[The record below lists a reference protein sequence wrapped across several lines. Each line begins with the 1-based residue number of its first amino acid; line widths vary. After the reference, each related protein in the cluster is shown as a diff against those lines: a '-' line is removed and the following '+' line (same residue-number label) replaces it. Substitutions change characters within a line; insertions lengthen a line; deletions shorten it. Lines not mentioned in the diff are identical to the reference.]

1 MLAQAGVGTPVKG
14 PGRFPGPFRFNGRVL
29 ELSLEKAFPGFRLS
43 VALSV
48 AEGETLAL
56 LGPSGSGKSTLL
68 RLVAGLLK
76 PDRGFVR
83 FLGEDLTPLPP
94 ERRKVGFL
102 FQDYALFPHLTV
114 EENVAFGLVEARWP
128 REAREGRVRALRK
141 RMERTPHARKRPQE
155 LSGGEQQRVALARA
169 LAPRP
174 RLLLLDEPLGALDLR
189 LREELLFFLRRT
201 LKEEGVTTLLVTH
214 DQGEAFLLAHRVA
227 LLREGRLVQ
236 VGRPEEVYARPKD
249 PWAARF
255 LGHKNLLSPG
265 ESQALGLPPKAH
277 LLPPRALA
285 LGGSLEGVVEERLFF
300 GPRVGLW
307 VRVRGVRLY
316 LEAPEGP
323 EEGAPIALRLDPAQ
337 AVPLEG

>member
-1 MLAQAGVGTPVKG
+1 M
-14 PGRFPGPFRFNGRVL
+14 L
-29 ELSLEKAFPGFRLS
+29 ELSLEKAFPGFRLAL
-43 VALSV
+43 ALSV

-68 RLVAGLLK
+68 RLIAGLLR
-76 PDRGFVR
+76 PDGGFLR
-83 FLGEDLTPLPP
+83 FGGEDLTPLPP

-114 EENVAFGLVEARWP
+114 AENIAFGLVEARWP
-128 REAREGRVRALRK
+128 KRAREARVEELLE
-141 RMERTPHARKRPQE
+141 RMELTPHAGKRPRE

-169 LAPRP
+169 LASKP

-189 LREELLFFLRRT
+189 LREELLLFLRKT

-227 LLREGRLVQ
+227 LLREGKLVQ
-236 VGRPEEVYARPKD
+236 VGRPEEVYARPQNA
-249 PWAARF
+249 WAARF
-255 LGHKNLLSPG
+255 LGHKNLLSPE
-265 ESQALGLPPKAH
+265 ESQALGLPPRAH
-277 LLPPRALA
+277 LLPPKALA
-285 LGGSLEGVVEERLFF
+285 LGGALVGVVEERLFF

-307 VRVRGVRLY
+307 VRARGVRLY

-323 EEGAPIALRLDPAQ
+323 KEGEGVGLHLDLAQ
-337 AVPLEG
+337 AVALEG

>member
-1 MLAQAGVGTPVKG
+1 M
-14 PGRFPGPFRFNGRVL
+14 
-29 ELSLEKAFPGFRLS
+29 
-43 VALSV
+43 
-48 AEGETLAL
+48 
-56 LGPSGSGKSTLL
+56 
-68 RLVAGLLK
+68 
-76 PDRGFVR
+76 R

-128 REAREGRVRALRK
+128 REAREGLVRELLK
-141 RMERTPHARKRPQE
+141 RMELTPHARKRPQE

-307 VRVRGVRLY
+307 VRVGGVRLY